1 MRASGVE
8 FGLPLLAKELIEQ
21 SARKRTYV
29 VRSLFA
35 LVLYATVLWS
45 LYRTGATSYSSGI
58 SLLGAGRELYLS
70 LARLEFLGI
79 YLFLPA
85 MTCGVLTAEK
95 ERDTLGLLL
104 LTKLGPWTILLEKLL
119 SRLVPMAS
127 FILLSL
133 PLLSIAYSLGGIEA
147 IDIAKLMWVLA
158 MTALQV
164 GSFSLLCSAWFR
176 TTAAAFLASYLIGTL
191 AIFVGA
197 AFLEL
202 GCRWW
207 LIPMLNGVLSPP
219 AAEWLDPARSGWLLG
234 ILLFG
239 PGVLNGAELMGNDL
253 SNPSIPQQT
262 LLDCV
267 VMSFPLL
274 GMSLV
279 ALIFARSIL
288 WKRAFVRPR
297 NLLLWWFKSLDRF
310 FHLANQNRLT
320 RGTVLIHESSELPA
334 NRPIRWRETTKR
346 SLGTTRYLIRF
357 LLILELPLL
366 LMIVWYLNHI
376 FDTASN
382 FHIITMI
389 LVLWI
394 VAALVIVIQSTGLIG
409 AERAHQSLDVLLTTP
424 MKSAEIIEQKFAGV
438 WRMTHMLWI
447 PFATAYLLEIS
458 FQIGVQELPDL
469 RRWSSKSIPFLQRNA
484 LFFMSFRAILAVGFY
499 LPALAWLGF
508 HQGLRCR
515 TQTQATLF
523 TMVILLVICAV
534 PLMISGILMPNVQPR
549 TFLNP
554 SVEPTVLILAVGLY
568 LLALAWLG
576 FHQGLRLRRGTRTQT
591 QTLMMVILLAICAVP
606 LMIMISWIFMPDI
619 QPGTFRNDSRDPAFR
634 NLMSMRLATIIRW
647 ISPVTVLTA
656 EPWYPG
662 NWLPLFAHFSLVGV
676 IYLTLLF
683 LAKKG
688 FAKRV
693 GRTDCFLSDGPNL
706 SFDFLSRE
714 DRLARIRRGRR
725 DH

>member
-1 MRASGVE
+1 MRATRVA

-29 VRSLFA
+29 VRALFA
-35 LVLYATVLWS
+35 LVLYGTVLWS
-45 LYRTGATSYSSGI
+45 LYRTVATSKSSGI

-191 AIFVGA
+191 AIISSG
-197 AFLEL
+197 AFLEF

-207 LIPMLNGVLSPP
+207 LIPILNGVLSPP
-219 AAEWLDPARSGWLLG
+219 AAEWLNPARPAGRLGLLP
-234 ILLFG
+234 FG
-239 PGVLNGAELMGNDL
+239 PGILNGAELLGNDL
-253 SNPSIPQQT
+253 ANPSIPQQT

-279 ALIFARSIL
+279 ALLFARSIL

-320 RGTVLIHESSELPA
+320 RGIVLIHESFDLPA
-334 NRPIRWRETTKR
+334 NRPIRWRETMKR

-366 LMIVWYLNHI
+366 LMIVWYLNHL
-376 FDTASN
+376 FDATSN
-382 FHIITMI
+382 FPVITII

-409 AERAHQSLDVLLTTP
+409 AERSHQSLDVLLTTP
-424 MKSAEIIEQKFAGV
+424 MESAEIIEQKFAGV

-447 PFATAYLLEIS
+447 PFATAYL
-458 FQIGVQELPDL
+458 FQIGFQISGYC
-469 RRWSSKSIPFLQRNA
+469 RWGLSGCGSSGACRSI
-484 LFFMSFRAILAVGFY
+484 FRL
-499 LPALAWLGF
+499 
-508 HQGLRCR
+508 LRC
-515 TQTQATLF
+515 L
-523 TMVILLVICAV
+523 
-534 PLMISGILMPNVQPR
+534 P
-549 TFLNP
+549 TFGP
-554 SVEPTVLILAVGLY
+554 Y
-568 LLALAWLG
+568 L
-576 FHQGLRLRRGTRTQT
+576 
-591 QTLMMVILLAICAVP
+591 
-606 LMIMISWIFMPDI
+606 
-619 QPGTFRNDSRDPAFR
+619 
-634 NLMSMRLATIIRW
+634 
-647 ISPVTVLTA
+647 
-656 EPWYPG
+656 
-662 NWLPLFAHFSLVGV
+662 
-676 IYLTLLF
+676 
-683 LAKKG
+683 
-688 FAKRV
+688 
-693 GRTDCFLSDGPNL
+693 
-706 SFDFLSRE
+706 
-714 DRLARIRRGRR
+714 
-725 DH
+725 

>member
-29 VRSLFA
+29 VRALFA
-35 LVLYATVLWS
+35 LVLYGTVLGS
-45 LYRTGATSYSSGI
+45 LYRTIATTNSSGI

-191 AIFVGA
+191 AIISSGV
-197 AFLEL
+197 FLEF

-207 LIPMLNGVLSPP
+207 LIPILNGVLSPP
-219 AAEWLDPARSGWLLG
+219 VAEWLNPAMPVGNLGLLP
-234 ILLFG
+234 FG
-239 PGVLNGAELMGNDL
+239 PGILNGAELLGNDL
-253 SNPSIPQQT
+253 ANPSIPQQT

-279 ALIFARSIL
+279 ALLIARSIL
-288 WKRAFVRPR
+288 WKRAFVRPT

-320 RGTVLIHESSELPA
+320 RGIVLIHESFDLPA

-346 SLGTTRYLIRF
+346 SLGTTRYLI
-357 LLILELPLL
+357 
-366 LMIVWYLNHI
+366 LMIVWYLNHL
-376 FDTASN
+376 FDAASN
-382 FHIITMI
+382 FPLITMI
-389 LVLWI
+389 LVLWT

-409 AERAHQSLDVLLTTP
+409 AERSHQSLDVLLTTP
-424 MKSAEIIEQKFAGV
+424 IDSDEIIEQKFAGI

-447 PFATAYLLEIS
+447 PFATAYL
-458 FQIGVQELPDL
+458 FQIGFQIGIQDPPPYLQQ
-469 RRWSSKSIPFLQRNA
+469 WSSEPIPVLRLNA
-484 LFFMSFRAILAVGFY
+484 LFFMSLRSILAVGLY
-499 LPALAWLGF
+499 LPVLAWLGF

-515 TQTQATLF
+515 TQTQATLS
-523 TMVILLVICAV
+523 TMVILLVICTV
-534 PLMISGILMPNVQPR
+534 PL
-549 TFLNP
+549 
-554 SVEPTVLILAVGLY
+554 
-568 LLALAWLG
+568 
-576 FHQGLRLRRGTRTQT
+576 
-591 QTLMMVILLAICAVP
+591 
-606 LMIMISWIFMPDI
+606 MISWIFMPI
-619 QPGTFRNDSRDPAFR
+619 QLNGFLNGSRDLTFL
-634 NLMSMRLATIIRW
+634 NLLSTMLATMIRW

-656 EPWYPG
+656 EPWYPR
-662 NWLPLFAHFSLVGV
+662 NWLPLLAHFFFVGI
-676 IYLTLLF
+676 IYLTLLSR
-683 LAKKG
+683 AKKV

-693 GRTDCFLSDGPNL
+693 GRTDVFLYDAPNL
-706 SFDFLSRE
+706 SVDSLPLE

>member
-1 MRASGVE
+1 MRANGVK

-21 SARKRTYV
+21 SARKRTYA
-29 VRSLFA
+29 VRALFA
-35 LVLYATVLWS
+35 LVLYGTVLWS
-45 LYRTGATSYSSGI
+45 LYRTVATSQSSGI

-127 FILLSL
+127 FVLLSL

-191 AIFVGA
+191 AIISSG
-197 AFLEL
+197 AFLEF

-207 LIPMLNGVLSPP
+207 LIPILNGVLSPP
-219 AAEWLDPARSGWLLG
+219 VAEWLNPARPAGRLGLLP
-234 ILLFG
+234 FG
-239 PGVLNGAELMGNDL
+239 PSILNGAELLGNDL
-253 SNPSIPQQT
+253 ANPSIPQQT

-279 ALIFARSIL
+279 ALLFARSIL

-320 RGTVLIHESSELPA
+320 RGIVVIHESFELPA
-334 NRPIRWRETTKR
+334 HRPIRWRETTKR

-366 LMIVWYLNHI
+366 LMIVWYLNHL
-376 FDTASN
+376 FDAASN
-382 FHIITMI
+382 FPVITMI

-409 AERAHQSLDVLLTTP
+409 AERSHQSLDVLLTTP

-447 PFATAYLLEIS
+447 PFATAYLLEIG

-469 RRWSSKSIPFLQRNA
+469 REWSSKSIPFLQRNA
-484 LFFMSFRAILAVGFY
+484 LFFMSFRAILAVGLY
-499 LPALAWLGF
+499 LPVLAWLGF

-515 TQTQATLF
+515 TQTQATLL

-534 PLMISGILMPNVQPR
+534 PLMISRILMPNIQPR

-554 SVEPTVLILAVGLY
+554 SVEPTFLILAVGLY

-576 FHQGLRLRRGTRTQT
+576 FHQGFRFRTRKQSTFLT
-591 QTLMMVILLAICAVP
+591 MVILLVICTIP
-606 LMIMISWIFMPDI
+606 LMIMISWIFMPHI
-619 QPGTFRNDSRDPAFR
+619 RPGSFLNDSGDPIFL
-634 NLMSMRLATIIRW
+634 NLMSMRLSTIIRW
-647 ISPVTVLTA
+647 ISPITVLTA

-676 IYLTLLF
+676 IYLTLRF
-683 LAKKG
+683 RAKKG

-706 SFDFLSRE
+706 SFDFLSLE
-714 DRLARIRRGRR
+714 DRLAQIRRGRR
-725 DH
+725 DR

>member
-1 MRASGVE
+1 MRATRVA

-29 VRSLFA
+29 VRALFA
-35 LVLYATVLWS
+35 LVLYGTVLWS
-45 LYRTGATSYSSGI
+45 LYRTVATSKSSGI

-191 AIFVGA
+191 AIISSG
-197 AFLEL
+197 AFLEF

-207 LIPMLNGVLSPP
+207 LIPILNGVLSPP
-219 AAEWLDPARSGWLLG
+219 VAEWLNPARPAGRLGLLP
-234 ILLFG
+234 FG
-239 PGVLNGAELMGNDL
+239 PGILNGAELLGNDL
-253 SNPSIPQQT
+253 ANPSIPQQT

-279 ALIFARSIL
+279 ALLFARSIL

-320 RGTVLIHESSELPA
+320 RGIVLIHESFDLPA
-334 NRPIRWRETTKR
+334 NRPIRWRETMKR

-366 LMIVWYLNHI
+366 LMIVWYLNHL
-376 FDTASN
+376 FDATSN
-382 FHIITMI
+382 FPVITII

-409 AERAHQSLDVLLTTP
+409 AERSHQSLDVLLTTP
-424 MKSAEIIEQKFAGV
+424 MESAEIIEQKFAGV

-447 PFATAYLLEIS
+447 PFATAYL
-458 FQIGVQELPDL
+458 FQIGFQIGIQDPPPYLQQ
-469 RRWSSKSIPFLQRNA
+469 WSSEPIPVLQLNA
-484 LFFMSFRAILAVGFY
+484 LFFMSLRSILAVGLY
-499 LPALAWLGF
+499 LPVLAWLGF

-515 TQTQATLF
+515 TQTQATLL

-534 PLMISGILMPNVQPR
+534 PLMISWILMPIQLNG
-549 TFLNP
+549 FLN
-554 SVEPTVLILAVGLY
+554 G
-568 LLALAWLG
+568 
-576 FHQGLRLRRGTRTQT
+576 
-591 QTLMMVILLAICAVP
+591 
-606 LMIMISWIFMPDI
+606 
-619 QPGTFRNDSRDPAFR
+619 SRDLTFM
-634 NLMSMRLATIIRW
+634 NLLSTMLAAIIRW

-662 NWLPLFAHFSLVGV
+662 NWLPLLAHFFFVGI
-676 IYLTLLF
+676 IYLALLF
-683 LAKKG
+683 RAKKV

-693 GRTDCFLSDGPNL
+693 GRTDVFLYDAPNL
-706 SFDFLSRE
+706 SVDSLTLE

-725 DH
+725 DR